1 MQQFR
6 YGNYLHDLKS
16 VAFNRVSRSLQR
28 GENGRANLLRTE
40 WSLRGKI
47 IRSTE
52 AEILAELVRMKAA
65 YSFDGYTATMLGND
79 GLPTTFTLD
88 NNLAVGGVRV
98 SQPISHGDISGA
110 EGATYLKYEFGVMA
124 DYLATPGGYLSF
136 QEMVIFDDI
145 DGGPIQVE
153 RIPAQG
159 PPILQNVTE
168 RSWYYATQM
177 GSLTQQAANV
187 GPPPM
192 LFPGNLRKVPGSK
205 QIRYRPVKTIKGV
218 PIEYGCDWRYD
229 YISESPLTGRP
240 TIRG

>member
-16 VAFNRVSRSLQR
+16 VAFNRVSRTLQR

-52 AEILAELVRMKAA
+52 AEILAQLVLLKAA
-65 YSFDGYTATMLGND
+65 YAFDGYTATMLDNNGN
-79 GLPTTFTLD
+79 PTTFTLD

-110 EGATYLKYEFGVMA
+110 QGATFLKYEFGLVA

-136 QEMVIFDDI
+136 SEMVMFDDI
-145 DGGPIQVE
+145 GGGPIQVE

-159 PPILQNVTE
+159 PPMLQNVTE
-168 RSWYYATQM
+168 QSWYYASQM

-187 GPPPM
+187 APM
-192 LFPGNLRKVPGSK
+192 APLFPGNLRQIPGSR
-205 QIRYRPVKTIKGV
+205 QVRYRPVKTLKGV

-229 YISESPLTGRP
+229 FISTSPLVGRP
-240 TIRG
+240 NVRG

>member
-1 MQQFR
+1 MDQFR
-6 YGNYLHDLKS
+6 YGSYLHDLKS
-16 VAFNRVSRSLQR
+16 VAFNRVNTTLAR
-28 GENGRANLLRTE
+28 GETGRANLRRIE

-52 AEILAELVRMKAA
+52 AAIMAELQLLRAA
-65 YSFDGYTATMLGND
+65 YSIDGQTAMMLQNGQ
-79 GLPTTFTLD
+79 PTAFTLD

-110 EGATYLKYEFGVMA
+110 NGANFLKYEFGLMA

-168 RSWYYATQM
+168 RSWYYASQM

-192 LFPGNLRKVPGSK
+192 LFPGNLRGVPGSK

-229 YISESPLTGRP
+229 YISDSPLTGRP